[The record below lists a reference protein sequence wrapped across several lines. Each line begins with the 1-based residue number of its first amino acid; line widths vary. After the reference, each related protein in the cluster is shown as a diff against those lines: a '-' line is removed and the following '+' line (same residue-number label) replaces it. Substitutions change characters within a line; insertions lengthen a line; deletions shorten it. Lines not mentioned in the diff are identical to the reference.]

1 MILCELLPLEN
12 KNFSSFCGV
21 VSDIPKASRSFSLP
35 VSNDQSN
42 SSQCIC
48 EGFWSICPLL
58 CWLLSPNASSENDLA
73 CDDGKVNQCFIDV
86 SMLTDFVSDKLV
98 NGYYV

>member
-1 MILCELLPLEN
+1 MISPTAHN
-12 KNFSSFCGV
+12 AFVK
-21 VSDIPKASRSFSLP
+21 
-35 VSNDQSN
+35 
-42 SSQCIC
+42 
-48 EGFWSICPLL
+48 GFGPYVPYSVGCV
-58 CWLLSPNASSENDLA
+58 LSPNASSENDLA

>member
-1 MILCELLPLEN
+1 MISPTAHNAFVKGFGPYVPYSVGCEI
-12 KNFSSFCGV
+12 F
-21 VSDIPKASRSFSLP
+21 
-35 VSNDQSN
+35 
-42 SSQCIC
+42 
-48 EGFWSICPLL
+48 
-58 CWLLSPNASSENDLA
+58 LSPNASSENDLA